1 MTTTSEP
8 PSRAFPSEANQY
20 CEILSLSDQARPSD
34 RPLTVLLSTI
44 TTPLNQFERIHVGDT
59 FDVMR
64 DAVMRLQRDYCLVFA
79 SPDDGFP
86 LGYVA
91 RKRLAVELLTGNRP
105 DILRLVTIAPCLPIS
120 ISVNE
125 ALRVLV
131 RKHAQLGVLCNREGA
146 AIGLCT
152 REILLCLAEDRL

>member
-1 MTTTSEP
+1 
-8 PSRAFPSEANQY
+8 
-20 CEILSLSDQARPSD
+20 
-34 RPLTVLLSTI
+34 
-44 TTPLNQFERIHVGDT
+44 
-59 FDVMR
+59 
-64 DAVMRLQRDYCLVFA
+64 VFA

-131 RKHAQLGVLCNREGA
+131 RKQAQLGVLCNSEGA
-146 AIGLCT
+146 AIGLCS
-152 REILLCLAEDRL
+152 REILLRLAEDRL